1 MCRGSRLST
10 KVRVDGVVGEILTI
24 SSHEV
29 VWRMLD
35 LVAAA
40 DETPGGIVVLS
51 AGVSET
57 AAVSARC
64 LRRQQSRQVARPPKR
79 PAGTPMAHS
88 VSLRHKLK
96 GFSDHDASERFH

>member
-10 KVRVDGVVGEILTI
+10 KARADGVVGEILII

-40 DETPGGIVVLS
+40 DETSGGIVVLS

-57 AAVSARC
+57 AVVSVRC
-64 LRRQQSRQVARPPKR
+64 LRRQQSRQAAKR
-79 PAGTPMAHS
+79 PSHLSG
-88 VSLRHKLK
+88 SL
-96 GFSDHDASERFH
+96 ASR